1 MACAQMVH
9 LVMQCAALQPLLSLA
24 IIQVDQFPERGQELN
39 VLGVP
44 TTILEPGGQ
53 RLHGVV
59 PAPYF
64 AGYLLQAQ
72 T

>member
-1 MACAQMVH
+1 MACVQMVH
-9 LVMQCAALQPLLSLA
+9 LAMECAAWQPLVSVA
-24 IIQVDQFPERGQELN
+24 IIQVDQFPERGQKFN
-39 VLGVP
+39 ILGVP
-44 TTILEPGGQ
+44 TTILEPGTQ
-53 RLHGVV
+53 RLQGVV

>member
-1 MACAQMVH
+1 MVH
-9 LVMQCAALQPLLSLA
+9 LAMECAAWQPLVSVA
-24 IIQVDQFPERGQELN
+24 IIQVDQFPERGQKFN
-39 VLGVP
+39 ILGVP
-44 TTILEPGGQ
+44 TTILEPGTQ
-53 RLHGVV
+53 RLQGVV